1 MEQPLSDETD
11 AQDITSS
18 DEAAVAPE
26 VPPAAGEK
34 APVESAG
41 GEAADSKTAET
52 KQDDAAEADAPKPQV
67 KKSIGKKAAD
77 YEIEEEEVQQA
88 TGVKEWYILKVQSN
102 REDSIRDTLA
112 RRVKIEALDDFFG
125 EILVPIEKVSE
136 FKNGKKRTV
145 KRKLWPGYIV
155 VYMEINDFTWH
166 LVRGTP
172 GIGDFVGAAGKPTA
186 LSPEDIA
193 KIKTTTEVPEEGEAP
208 KLKINLEKD
217 DRVKIVGG
225 TFENFEGAVESVDMA
240 NGRVTVMISIFART
254 TPVELD
260 YWEVEKL

>member
-1 MEQPLSDETD
+1 MTDEMEQPLSDEAPTPD
-11 AQDITSS
+11 TASS
-18 DEAAVAPE
+18 VTGDD
-26 VPPAAGEK
+26 PPAV
-34 APVESAG
+34 PR
-41 GEAADSKTAET
+41 
-52 KQDDAAEADAPKPQV
+52 
-67 KKSIGKKAAD
+67 KAASSSKQP
-77 YEIEEEEVQQA
+77 IEVEAELPPA
-88 TGVKEWYILKVQSN
+88 IKEWYILKVQSN
-102 REDSIRDTLA
+102 REDSIRDSLA
-112 RRVKIEALDDFFG
+112 RRVKIEGLDDYFG

-155 VYMEINDFTWH
+155 VFMEINDSTWH

-172 GIGDFVGAAGKPTA
+172 GIGDFVGASGKPTA
-186 LSPEDIA
+186 LSSQDIA

-208 KLKINLEKD
+208 KLKISLMKD

-225 TFENFEGAVESVDMA
+225 TFENFEGSVESVDMA